1 MSESEME
8 KHTSRHHEAELREDR
23 EDDEDVETPASDPAT
38 EDDEN
43 S

>member
-1 MSESEME
+1 ME

-23 EDDEDVETPASDPAT
+23 EDKEDDEDAEAPVSDPAT
-38 EDDEN
+38 DDDED

>member
-8 KHTSRHHEAELREDR
+8 KHTSRHHEAELREDK
-23 EDDEDVETPASDPAT
+23 EDGEDEETPASDPAA
-38 EDDEN
+38 DDDAD